1 MASNDGKNPQQFP
14 KLTAVRGA
22 DSEIKS
28 VMSKLVH
35 DPTGARRSSSDQK
48 HLPVS
53 RWSLDRIANKTA
65 QNVIDSDS
73 IGQTLPDI
81 ELTEQVM
88 IGSILSPK
96 DMSTAN
102 ITFATAENQ
111 FDGEIGRPMLDVI
124 ERHFKHD
131 YKIDERLDLD
141 LQQALMTKGAHI
153 KAVLPEN
160 NLDMIINGSRKLSM
174 EQFRNAISRAQFD
187 KQLGFLGHPTTAN
200 IGLENFNGPQ
210 LTEMVKV
217 KGAVTVSLEDGKTKT
232 VMETLPGVTVTD
244 NFNVLKGTD
253 FKRRK
258 RELSISDKLTKLRA
272 SVEEA
277 TQGLLQPAGGV
288 QVDATQGLTSKQ
300 IDELYRRSTPHSQ
313 QTQVLVGQAFMER
326 PSVGHPLVIDLP
338 VEAVV
343 PVYVPGKPEEHV
355 GYFVLLDQF
364 GRPLCKSD
372 GKDYYGEM
380 RTSFSANSKDNSSEL
395 LRMTRDAMG
404 NGKQESTFELDQVY
418 QTYEGILENDLQNRL
433 RNGMYDEEMSIGFT
447 EEIKRIM
454 LYRSFK
460 AQNTQLLYIPAELVT
475 YIAFNYSPDGIGE
488 TLLARSK
495 ILANMRSILLF
506 AETMSGVRN
515 AIGRKK
521 VSITTDPDDPD
532 PQQTISDIQSIILE
546 QSHRGFPLGAPDPS
560 QSLDYLNR
568 AGIDFAI
575 DSQSDG
581 YANTKV
587 EWDDYTTQ
595 QQAGNPELQD
605 KLRRMH
611 AAAMGVPPD
620 LVDPTSS
627 PDFAVSV
634 VNNNLIMTRRVKFYQ
649 RVFTG
654 HYSKFVRCYTQHSS
668 ILLAEL
674 MEVYEANKTKLTPEQ
689 LKQAP
694 DEVIQDFINAIVL
707 QLPEPDNTQLEIQSE
722 AFEKYNTMLDAAL
735 GAHINEDMFS
745 DESMG
750 DKATMVAKAT
760 AAMKAYFQRQF
771 LARNNILPELDILSR
786 MDDEKPAFN
795 LLDAHQSMV
804 KSLGTALEEYFK
816 GMAAQK
822 AAWEAA
828 YPAADGMDGAE
839 AGDGV
844 APDGTEGGEAGL
856 DDGMGGGLDDGGGSL
871 DDGEAPAGDDFGM
884 DSPSLDGAAAPT
896 DDDEGSATT
905 DSPDNTSFDSPS
917 LDGTDSPEPGGLT
930 DSSEAPAED
939 GMDATSLDAKADEPE
954 PGMEP
959 SSLDAPEAA
968 STAEPEAT
976 ETPPAVEEEPEV
988 EEAPVTEEP
997 EPAEE
1002 LEPESLD
1009 EVEGSRMEQESQQ
1022 AQEELAAKKREEDA
1036 EALEKE
1042 EAEKAEAQGLEAPD
1056 LDAAEEEEEVEPPV
1070 EEEPAPAPEVPVEE
1084 PEKPEPEEEEPELD
1098 APDLDKPDPVKE
1110 KDDKDPDDDKK

>member
-1 MASNDGKNPQQFP
+1 MASNNNGKNPQQFA
-14 KLTAVRGA
+14 KLTPTRGA

-28 VMSKLVH
+28 VMRKLVH

-73 IGQTLPDI
+73 IGQVLPDI
-81 ELTEQVM
+81 ELVEQILV
-88 IGSILSPK
+88 GSILSPK
-96 DMSTAN
+96 DMSTAD
-102 ITFATAENQ
+102 ISFTTAENQ

-124 ERHFKHD
+124 EKHFKHD

-160 NLDMIINGSRKLSM
+160 NLDMIINGNRKLSM
-174 EQFRNAISRAQFD
+174 EQFSRALSRAQFD
-187 KQLGFLGHPTTAN
+187 KQLGFLGHPTVAN
-200 IGLENFNGPQ
+200 VGLENFNGVQ
-210 LTEMVKV
+210 LQEMIKV
-217 KGAVTVSLEDGKTKT
+217 KGQVTISLEDGTKK
-232 VMETLPGVTVTD
+232 VISHSLPGVSVTD

-258 RELSISDKLTKLRA
+258 RELSISDKLTKMRA

-277 TQGLLQPAGGV
+277 TADLNIPAPGGTA
-288 QVDATQGLTSKQ
+288 VDATQGLTSKQ
-300 IDELYRRSTPHSQ
+300 IDELYRRSSPQSQ
-313 QTQVLVGQAFMER
+313 QTQVVVGQAFMER

-380 RTSFSANSKDNSSEL
+380 RTSFSANQKDNSSEL

-475 YIAFNYSPDGIGE
+475 YIAFNYSPDGVGE

-521 VSITTDPDDPD
+521 VSIVTDPDDPD

-595 QQAGNPELQD
+595 QQAGSPDLQD

-611 AAAMGVPPD
+611 AAGMGVNPD

-654 HYSKFVRCYTQHSS
+654 HYTKFVRCYTRHSS
-668 ILLAEL
+668 ILLEEL
-674 MEVYEANKTKLTPEQ
+674 MKVYEENKAKLTPEQ
-689 LKQAP
+689 QAQTP
-694 DEVIQDFINAIVL
+694 EDVIQDFINAIVL

-722 AFEKYNTMLDAAL
+722 AFEKYNTILDAAL
-735 GAHINEDMFS
+735 SAHINEDMFS
-745 DESMG
+745 DEAMG
-750 DKATMVAKAT
+750 DKSAMVAKAT

-786 MDDEKPAFN
+786 MDGEKPAFS
-795 LLDAHQSMV
+795 LLDSHQSLV

-816 GMAAQK
+816 GMEAQK
-822 AAWEAA
+822 AEWAKA
-828 YPAADGMDGAE
+828 YPAVVEGMDDDQAGVDGV
-839 AGDGV
+839 AGDGSE
-844 APDGTEGGEAGL
+844 APAGGDTGDGLNDDGSATGL
-856 DDGMGGGLDDGGGSL
+856 DDGLGDGGMDAPSL
-871 DDGEAPAGDDFGM
+871 DGPAEDAAPAGDGLDTPAGD
-884 DSPSLDGAAAPT
+884 DSFDAPSLDGAA
-896 DDDEGSATT
+896 ES
-905 DSPDNTSFDSPS
+905 
-917 LDGTDSPEPGGLT
+917 
-930 DSSEAPAED
+930 APAAAP
-939 GMDATSLDAKADEPE
+939 GAEPE
-954 PGMEP
+954 PASGESTEAPETPEVAEPEASMEP
-959 SSLDAPEAA
+959 ASLDAPEPAVA
-968 STAEPEAT
+968 TPAEVAEPEAP
-976 ETPPAVEEEPEV
+976 EPEAEEPEPVVEEEPE
-988 EEAPVTEEP
+988 
-997 EPAEE
+997 PA

-1009 EVEGSRMEQESQQ
+1009 DEGGSRMEQESQQ
-1022 AQEELAAKKREEDA
+1022 AQEAKAAKDREEQ
-1036 EALEKE
+1036 EAALLKE
-1042 EAEKAEAQGLEAPD
+1042 EEEKAEAQGLDAPD
-1056 LDAAEEEEEVEPPV
+1056 LDAKEPVEEEEETPPEPEPEPV
-1070 EEEPAPAPEVPVEE
+1070 VEE
-1084 PEKPEPEEEEPELD
+1084 PVKPEAEEPELET
-1098 APDLDKPDPVKE
+1098 PDLDKPDPEKE
-1110 KDDKDPDDDKK
+1110 KDDKDKDDDKK